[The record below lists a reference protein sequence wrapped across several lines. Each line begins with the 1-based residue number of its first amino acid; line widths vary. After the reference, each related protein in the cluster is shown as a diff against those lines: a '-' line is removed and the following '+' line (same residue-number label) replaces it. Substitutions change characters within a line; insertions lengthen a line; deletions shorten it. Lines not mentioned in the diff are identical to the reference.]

1 MTTARDDRLA
11 LGAAAVVRPTV
22 AARWLGLDRRD
33 GVAWLR
39 ARGLVRSIGVPTPA
53 GDVRV
58 VERVVWGDVL
68 EAVRGTDSVPSGY
81 RVAAPTGG
89 SLAWL
94 DPER

>member
-1 MTTARDDRLA
+1 VTAARDDRLA

-22 AARWLGLDRRD
+22 AARWLGLDRRA

-39 ARGLVRSIGVPTPA
+39 ALGLVRAIGVPTA
-53 GDVRV
+53 DGDVRL

-68 EAVRGTDSVPSGY
+68 DAVRGLDSAPAP
-81 RVAAPTGG
+81 RRAAPAP
-89 SLAWL
+89 SLPWL